1 MRIIRKIGS
10 HIAFLFKGL
19 WAAFDIRD
27 CFVFGGLGI
36 LSYGIWQVEQWL
48 AFVVCGGILML
59 LGLGWLERG
68 TK

>member
-1 MRIIRKIGS
+1 MTWHSRPWVPG
-10 HIAFLFKGL
+10 HLL
-19 WAAFDIRD
+19 MFDIRD

>member
-1 MRIIRKIGS
+1 V
-10 HIAFLFKGL
+10 
-19 WAAFDIRD
+19 AFDIRD